1 MLELVLEDLRRHR
14 LSLCKELERA
24 ASRQS
29 GSDYIDRWNRIDEI
43 GEHDRR
49 IGVLMDV
56 IAEIAACQCCDPCN
70 VLQATLKSVRELPL
84 GSAAPYVRPGR
95 SPSGRTWP
103 EAELAEAPN
112 ERQLY
117 RNRQGR
123 SRAQA
128 SRRSGGLNQSLR
140 RMTGTARVDWARV
153 TIRSSRRAHGSVNG
167 IARIA
172 MLAA

>member
-29 GSDYIDRWNRIDEI
+29 GSDYIDCWNRIDEI

-56 IAEIAACQCCDPCN
+56 IAENAACQCCDPCN

-84 GSAAPYVRPGR
+84 GSARLMSALGAVLPEGR
-95 SPSGRTWP
+95 GRK
-103 EAELAEAPN
+103 
-112 ERQLY
+112 
-117 RNRQGR
+117 R
-123 SRAQA
+123 SVHR
-128 SRRSGGLNQSLR
+128 
-140 RMTGTARVDWARV
+140 
-153 TIRSSRRAHGSVNG
+153 
-167 IARIA
+167 
-172 MLAA
+172 

>member
-29 GSDYIDRWNRIDEI
+29 GSDYIDCWNRIDEI

-56 IAEIAACQCCDPCN
+56 IAENAACQCCDPCN
-70 VLQATLKSVRELPL
+70 VVQATLKSVRELPL

-95 SPSGRTWP
+95 EAARGSSPG
-103 EAELAEAPN
+103 
-112 ERQLY
+112 
-117 RNRQGR
+117 
-123 SRAQA
+123 
-128 SRRSGGLNQSLR
+128 
-140 RMTGTARVDWARV
+140 
-153 TIRSSRRAHGSVNG
+153 
-167 IARIA
+167 
-172 MLAA
+172 